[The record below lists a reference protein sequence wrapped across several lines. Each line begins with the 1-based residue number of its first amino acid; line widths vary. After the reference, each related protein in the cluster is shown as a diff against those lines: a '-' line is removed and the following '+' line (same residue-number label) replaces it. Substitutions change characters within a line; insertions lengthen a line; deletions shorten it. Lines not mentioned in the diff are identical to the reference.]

1 MGFSPPTL
9 LVTIRDECKNGGL
22 KPTLRHY
29 DTDTLHK
36 KTFMTLPHLPATPS
50 FRLDG
55 KRALV
60 TGASRG
66 IGLAM
71 AAALAQAG
79 AHVTL
84 VARNE
89 GELHAACAAITA
101 AGGACAFAVLDV
113 TDTPA
118 VTAFAATQA
127 AFDVLINNAGMTR
140 NTLLTDMLDD
150 SFDAVMDLNVRSVF
164 VVTREIVK
172 HMQAAGKHV
181 PRSIINISSQMGLVG
196 GPKRTLY
203 CASKH
208 ALEGFTKALAWEL
221 AADGIR
227 VNTLCPTF
235 IETEL
240 TKPFL
245 ADPAFKQF
253 VTSRIARGT
262 LGQVNEVMGPVVF
275 LASDASS
282 LMTGSA
288 LVLDGGWTAQ

>member
-1 MGFSPPTL
+1 MDLPTL
-9 LVTIRDECKNGGL
+9 
-22 KPTLRHY
+22 PQ
-29 DTDTLHK
+29 
-36 KTFMTLPHLPATPS
+36 TPS

-60 TGASRG
+60 TGGSRG

-79 AHVTL
+79 AQVTT
-84 VARNE
+84 VARKE
-89 GELHAACAAITA
+89 AELNAAAQAITA
-101 AGGACAFAVLDV
+101 AGGVCDYAVLDV
-113 TDTPA
+113 TDSVA
-118 VTAFAATQA
+118 VKAFAARA
-127 AFDVLINNAGMTR
+127 PVFDVLVNNAGMAR
-140 NTLLTDMLDD
+140 NTVLADMSNDNY
-150 SFDAVMDLNVRSVF
+150 DAVMDLNVRSVF
-164 VVTREIVK
+164 VLTREIVAR
-172 HMQAAGKHV
+172 MQAAGDKK

-208 ALEGFTKALAWEL
+208 ALEGFSKALAWEL
-221 AADGIR
+221 ASDSIR

-240 TKPFL
+240 TRPYL

-253 VTSRIARGT
+253 VNSRIARGT
-262 LGQVNEVMGPVVF
+262 LGQVEEVMGPVVF

-282 LMTGSA
+282 LITGSA
-288 LVLDGGWTAQ
+288 LMVDGGWTAQ